1 MQWGKRKIR
10 SGWGKS
16 RLLGRGWGGKNFN
29 RKIRVVT
36 MKLTTELTY
45 GKVMN
50 LPRTISN
57 KVTPDKG
64 IGYLE
69 GHKVGSCLAYL
80 RNSKEATVSDWRV
93 AGKEVTEVKWVARS
107 CKSLEVIVKLWLLYL
122 ETYCV
127 IEFLLITES
136 SIVHKISRTL
146 ILVRQNEEKEFIF
159 SHGVTNAQ
167 RCKCRKL

>member
-1 MQWGKRKIR
+1 MKI
-10 SGWGKS
+10 
-16 RLLGRGWGGKNFN
+16 FN

-36 MKLTTELTY
+36 MKLTIEQRY

-69 GHKVGSCLAYL
+69 GHKVGSCLEYL

-136 SIVHKISRTL
+136 SNVHKISRIL
-146 ILVRQNEEKEFIF
+146 ILVRQNKEKEFIF
-159 SHGVTNAQ
+159 SHGVTNA
-167 RCKCRKL
+167 RRSKCRKLWEHRRRH